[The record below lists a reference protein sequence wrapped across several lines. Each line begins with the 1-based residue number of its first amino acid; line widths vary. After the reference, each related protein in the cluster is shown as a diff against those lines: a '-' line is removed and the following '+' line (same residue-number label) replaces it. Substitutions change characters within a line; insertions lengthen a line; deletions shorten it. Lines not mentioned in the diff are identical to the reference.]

1 MDIDPK
7 GLMKDVVARPFNTS
21 FTRQINAA
29 RALYGKQLKMP
40 QLTRNDIM
48 AELEPLLKYY
58 AERDRGIIADRVIE
72 CILVRQK
79 FNKQNGF
86 EE

>member
-1 MDIDPK
+1 
-7 GLMKDVVARPFNTS
+7 
-21 FTRQINAA
+21 
-29 RALYGKQLKMP
+29 MP

-72 CILVRQK
+72 CILARQK